1 MNKRADLAVYI
12 GRFQPL
18 HLGHLHA
25 IKMGMTLANHVLV
38 LMGDTG
44 GPRSIKNPWTF
55 EERRQMLQRSLPG
68 DCYADTGV
76 IPRIL
81 IDRIQ
86 DHPYADHEWIAEVH
100 AAVARHLASG
110 SMTDANV
117 KVILIGHEKDNSS
130 YYLKFF
136 PMWNFVDTGYE
147 ELEGQF
153 ERKIDA
159 TKIREFIF
167 EDQLPYTVGVLGRE
181 VREHIQYLR
190 AANPEIYEDLKYEYD
205 AIKKYR
211 ASWASAPFP
220 PVFVTTDAVV
230 VQSGHILMVRR
241 GERPGKGLLALPGGF
256 IDQVETI
263 ENCAIREL
271 QEETNIKLQPE
282 VLKRCIKHVQVFDRA
297 GGVSTADRGR
307 IITHVHL
314 IKLDDSKELP
324 KVRGGDDA
332 AEALWVPLAEL
343 NPRIVFSDH
352 YHIIEAVL
360 GKL

>member
-25 IKMGMTLANHVLV
+25 IKMGMTHADHVLV

-55 EERRQMLQRSLPG
+55 EERKQMLQRSLPG

-76 IPRIL
+76 IPRIM
-81 IDRIQ
+81 IDCIQ
-86 DHPYADHEWIAEVH
+86 DYPYSEQEWIAEVQK
-100 AAVARHLASG
+100 AVSRHLASG
-110 SMTDANV
+110 NISENTA

-136 PMWNFVDTGYE
+136 PMWKFVDTGYE
-147 ELEGQF
+147 ELEGRF

-181 VREHIQYLR
+181 VRDHIAYLR
-190 AANPEIYEDLKYEYD
+190 SQTPEVYEDLKFEYES
-205 AIKKYR
+205 IKKYR

-220 PVFVTTDAVV
+220 PVFVTTDVV
-230 VQSGHILMVRR
+230 AIQSGHILMVRR

-256 IDQVETI
+256 IDQVESI
-263 ENCAIREL
+263 EDCAIREL
-271 QEETNIKLQPE
+271 VEETNIKLQPE
-282 VLKRCIKHVQVFDRA
+282 VLKRCIEHVEVFDRA

-314 IKLDDSKELP
+314 IKLDDTKELP
-324 KVRGGDDA
+324 KVKGGDDA
-332 AEALWVPLAEL
+332 AEAMWVPLSEL
-343 NPRIVFSDH
+343 NPREIFSDH
-352 YHIIEAVL
+352 ASIIHAML

>member
-25 IKMGMTLANHVLV
+25 IKMGMTHANHVLV

-55 EERRQMLQRSLPG
+55 EERKQMLQRSLPG

-76 IPRIL
+76 VPRVL
-81 IDRIQ
+81 IDRIY
-86 DHPYADHEWIAEVH
+86 DHPYADHEWMAEVQ
-100 AAVARHLASG
+100 AAVATHIDVIRA
-110 SMTDANV
+110 TDKI
-117 KVILIGHEKDNSS
+117 KVILIGHEKDHSS

-136 PMWNFVDTGYE
+136 PMWDFVDTGYE
-147 ELEGQF
+147 ELDGQF

-159 TKIREFIF
+159 TKIREFFF
-167 EDQLPYTVGVLGRE
+167 EDQLAYTVGVLGRE
-181 VREHIQYLR
+181 VRDHIQYLR
-190 AANPEIYEDLKYEYD
+190 SMNPEIYDELKYEYD

-271 QEETNIKLQPE
+271 IEETNIKLQPE

-307 IITHVHL
+307 IITHAHL

-332 AEALWVPLAEL
+332 AEAIWVPLAEL
-343 NPRIVFSDH
+343 NSRQVFSDH
-352 YHIIEAVL
+352 YHIIEAML
-360 GKL
+360 GRL